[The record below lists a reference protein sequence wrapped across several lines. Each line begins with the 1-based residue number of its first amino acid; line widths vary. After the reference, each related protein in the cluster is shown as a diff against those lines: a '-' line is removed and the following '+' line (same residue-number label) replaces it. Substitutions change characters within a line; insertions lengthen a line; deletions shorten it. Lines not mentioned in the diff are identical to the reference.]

1 MRWPSSACPWW
12 SPAVLLPPL
21 LPHGDEAAIAE
32 ELVPRPLVPVPRSV
46 RIVWATLPAN
56 HLRALQRNLNWRSLF
71 TNACDLSSCDSLEL
85 FGRWSYV
92 SVGHPSWS
100 WVRQNRVSRRKSP
113 STLFTYDRKHLGVQ
127 SKQFES
133 PLTIHNWIYAL
144 TLSVVTTRHI
154 SHKQNFSAWELHPQ
168 QSACFCFLEA
178 SLFFSLALGMLLR
191 QEHHWKSRL
200 GPRAIICLSG
210 WGVLPGEWC
219 SGQIV

>member
-32 ELVPRPLVPVPRSV
+32 ELVPCPLVPVPRSV
-46 RIVWATLPAN
+46 RVVWATLPAN
-56 HLRALQRNLNWRSLF
+56 HLRALQRYLNWRSLF

-127 SKQFES
+127 SKQFEL
-133 PLTIHNWIYAL
+133 PLTIIEY
-144 TLSVVTTRHI
+144 
-154 SHKQNFSAWELHPQ
+154 
-168 QSACFCFLEA
+168 
-178 SLFFSLALGMLLR
+178 MLLPYLLC
-191 QEHHWKSRL
+191 QLDTSRTNRISL
-200 GPRAIICLSG
+200 RESYIHSRALVFASSRPPSSFPWL
-210 WGVLPGEWC
+210 WGCFYDRNITERVVLVHVP
-219 SGQIV
+219 